1 MGSVPVI
8 KDGSAV
14 RVYSRHGA
22 EYTARLPGMVEAF
35 SKLSARTTILDGE
48 LCLIDPKVGAHFYAN
63 ARIGRGAV
71 GVPRLS
77 RKCGA
82 CRGPK
87 EDPAPP

>member
-1 MGSVPVI
+1 MGSVPDI
-8 KDGSAV
+8 KGGSAV

-63 ARIGRGAV
+63 ARIRTRRSWRSS
-71 GVPRLS
+71 PQSQMRRL
-77 RKCGA
+77 
-82 CRGPK
+82 
-87 EDPAPP
+87 